1 MAMKKYNPKAYNGLL
16 HQKRE
21 TELFLSALRLNL
33 FSLLEDWETPETV
46 SQGTGW
52 SARSLVFFLNALA
65 SIGLIEKNRNTYRNT
80 PESNKYLNKSSTVYL
95 GESILFRE
103 KMMSLDRLDERV
115 KNGPVSSVLQNNKGV
130 EVYDFYEAAR
140 VSVPEMYAGRV
151 QALVRDITLLFGDM
165 APKKILDLG
174 GGSGILALE
183 TVSAFSSCRGVVFE
197 HPGVANLPR
206 SIISERGFS
215 ERIDVMEGDFNT
227 DDIGC
232 GYDLII
238 ASGILDFAK
247 DHLDSLMEKLKRALM
262 PGGCLYVITH
272 NVGEDY
278 QTPPE
283 SILGWLS
290 GHLDGLD
297 VLLTGKTIE
306 DALKRH
312 GFTRVYVGDGSET
325 MEGFQGE
332 FYRIDKGDV

>member
-151 QALVRDITLLFGDM
+151 R
-165 APKKILDLG
+165 P
-174 GGSGILALE
+174 
-183 TVSAFSSCRGVVFE
+183 
-197 HPGVANLPR
+197 
-206 SIISERGFS
+206 
-215 ERIDVMEGDFNT
+215 
-227 DDIGC
+227 
-232 GYDLII
+232 
-238 ASGILDFAK
+238 
-247 DHLDSLMEKLKRALM
+247 
-262 PGGCLYVITH
+262 
-272 NVGEDY
+272 
-278 QTPPE
+278 
-283 SILGWLS
+283 
-290 GHLDGLD
+290 
-297 VLLTGKTIE
+297 
-306 DALKRH
+306 
-312 GFTRVYVGDGSET
+312 
-325 MEGFQGE
+325 
-332 FYRIDKGDV
+332 